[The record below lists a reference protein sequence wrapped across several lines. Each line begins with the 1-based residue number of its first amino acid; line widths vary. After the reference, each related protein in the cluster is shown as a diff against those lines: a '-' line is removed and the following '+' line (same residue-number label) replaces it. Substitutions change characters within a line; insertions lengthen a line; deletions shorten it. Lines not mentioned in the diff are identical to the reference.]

1 MPKSGDCNEQVQNV
15 MKTGSVLL
23 YSAKTGKKNG
33 SEIRELRAFKNSDCT
48 FGAKIGLEIRKL
60 RAFKIKDSDCTFG
73 ARVRKIA
80 GARICCIPELL
91 ALKGLT

>member
-1 MPKSGDCNEQVQNV
+1 MNEVQNM

-23 YSAKTGKKNG
+23 YSAKIGKKNG
-33 SEIRELRAFKNSDCT
+33 SEIRELGALKNGDCT
-48 FGAKIGLEIRKL
+48 FGAKTGLEIRKL
-60 RAFKIKDSDCTFG
+60 RAFKDSDCTFG
-73 ARVRKIA
+73 ARVRKTA